1 MAASM
6 ALDLAVMMVNQTVVN
21 LAVRV
26 AVEKAA
32 SRVDMLAAELAGMS
46 AA

>member
-1 MAASM
+1 MMA
-6 ALDLAVMMVNQTVVN
+6 DQTVVS
-21 LAVRV
+21 LVVRV

-32 SRVDMLAAELAGMS
+32 SRVDMLAAELGGMS